1 MVTDPIVQQIE
12 AFHCTRGVLFAER
25 RNRGYTVYAGLSAFL
40 TRVDQVAAQKIS
52 S

>member
-1 MVTDPIVQQIE
+1 LGGS
-12 AFHCTRGVLFAER
+12 FGGVLTHLFAAAAL
-25 RNRGYTVYAGLSAFL
+25 AGLSAFL